1 MKNLGTLDRM
11 VRVIIAEVCLL
22 AAVFWAGED
31 LKLALYLAAGVI
43 LIPVIKGSCGLY
55 ELLGYNSCEI
65 IKRNDKSIKTAF
77 VVAAVLLAVVGGLAS
92 AIITKNIFIDD
103 LQRVNESY
111 AMALKSTAE
120 GSESASMNIDMLE
133 TTFANFMDKYSRYRP
148 PTVKLDENFTSQANE
163 VSLAISTS
171 KEDVLRGDNATALD
185 ELKRAGPIIRTMID
199 DGQSN

>member
-11 VRVIIAEVCLL
+11 VRVIIAEACLL
-22 AAVFWAGED
+22 AAIFWVGED

-111 AMALKSTAE
+111 AMALKSTSE
-120 GSESASMNIDMLE
+120 GSENSSMNIDMLE
-133 TTFANFMDKYSRYRP
+133 TTFADFTEKYSRYRP
-148 PTVKLDENFTSQANE
+148 PAIKLDENFTSQANE
-163 VSLAISTS
+163 VSSAISTS
-171 KEDVLRGDNATALD
+171 REAILRGDSATALD
-185 ELKRAGPIIRTMID
+185 ELKRAGPIIQTMLEE
-199 DGQSN
+199 

>member
-11 VRVIIAEVCLL
+11 VRVIIAEACLL
-22 AAVFWAGED
+22 AAIFWVGED

-77 VVAAVLLAVVGGLAS
+77 VVAAVLLAVVGGLSS

-111 AMALKSTAE
+111 AMALKSTSE
-120 GSESASMNIDMLE
+120 GSENSSMNIDMLE
-133 TTFANFMDKYSRYRP
+133 TTFADFTDKYSRYRP

-163 VSLAISTS
+163 VSLAISAS
-171 KEDVLRGDNATALD
+171 KEDVLRGDNARGHE
-185 ELKRAGPIIRTMID
+185 ELKRAGPIIRTMLEE
-199 DGQSN
+199 

>member
-11 VRVIIAEVCLL
+11 VRVIIAEACLL
-22 AAVFWAGED
+22 AAIFWVGED

-111 AMALKSTAE
+111 EIALKST
-120 GSESASMNIDMLE
+120 SEDSENSSMNIDMLE
-133 TTFANFMDKYSRYRP
+133 TTFAGFMDKYSRYRP
-148 PTVKLDENFTSQANE
+148 PMVKLDENFTSQANE

-171 KEDVLRGDNATALD
+171 KEEILGGDNARGLD

-199 DGQSN
+199 DGQSI

>member
-11 VRVIIAEVCLL
+11 VRVIIAEACLL
-22 AAVFWAGED
+22 AAIFWVGED

-111 AMALKSTAE
+111 AMALKSTSE
-120 GSESASMNIDMLE
+120 GSENSSMNIDMLE
-133 TTFANFMDKYSRYRP
+133 TTFADFTEKYSRYRP

-163 VSLAISTS
+163 VSLAISAS
-171 KEDVLRGDNATALD
+171 KEDILKGDIATGHE
-185 ELKRAGPIIRTMID
+185 ELKRAGPIIRMMLEE
-199 DGQSN
+199 

>member
-1 MKNLGTLDRM
+1 ME
-11 VRVIIAEVCLL
+11 AL
-22 AAVFWAGED
+22 AARSSAKVMAPAGS
-31 LKLALYLAAGVI
+31 ATA
-43 LIPVIKGSCGLY
+43 S
-55 ELLGYNSCEI
+55 LLGRRRADAS
-65 IKRNDKSIKTAF
+65 SHSSTF
-77 VVAAVLLAVVGGLAS
+77 V
-92 AIITKNIFIDD
+92 TDD

>member
-11 VRVIIAEVCLL
+11 VRVIIAEACLL
-22 AAVFWAGED
+22 AAIFWVGED

-111 AMALKSTAE
+111 AMALKSTSE
-120 GSESASMNIDMLE
+120 GSENSSMNIDMLE
-133 TTFANFMDKYSRYRP
+133 TTFADFTEKYSRYRP
-148 PTVKLDENFTSQANE
+148 PAIKLDENFTSQANE
-163 VSLAISTS
+163 VSSAISTS
-171 KEDVLRGDNATALD
+171 REAILRGDSATALY
-185 ELKRAGPIIRTMID
+185 ELKRAGPIIQTMLEE
-199 DGQSN
+199 

>member
-11 VRVIIAEVCLL
+11 VRVIIAEACLL
-22 AAVFWAGED
+22 AAIFWVGED

-111 AMALKSTAE
+111 EIAIKSASE
-120 GSESASMNIDMLE
+120 GSESASINIDMLE
-133 TTFANFMDKYSRYRP
+133 TTFADFTDKYSRYRP

-171 KEDVLRGDNATALD
+171 REDILRGDNATALD

>member
-11 VRVIIAEVCLL
+11 VRVIIAEACLL
-22 AAVFWAGED
+22 AAIFWVGED

-92 AIITKNIFIDD
+92 AIITKNIFIND

-111 AMALKSTAE
+111 AMALKSTSE
-120 GSESASMNIDMLE
+120 GSENSSMNIDMLK
-133 TTFANFMDKYSRYRP
+133 TTFADFTEKYSRYRP
-148 PTVKLDENFTSQANE
+148 PAIKLDENFTSQANE
-163 VSLAISTS
+163 VSSAISTS
-171 KEDVLRGDNATALD
+171 REAILRGDSATALD
-185 ELKRAGPIIRTMID
+185 ELKRAGPIIQTMLEE
-199 DGQSN
+199 

>member
-11 VRVIIAEVCLL
+11 VRVIIAEACLL
-22 AAVFWAGED
+22 AAIFWVGED

-92 AIITKNIFIDD
+92 AIITKNIFIND

-111 AMALKSTAE
+111 AMALKSTSE
-120 GSESASMNIDMLE
+120 GSENSSMNIDMLE
-133 TTFANFMDKYSRYRP
+133 TTFADFTEKYSRYRP
-148 PTVKLDENFTSQANE
+148 PAIKLDENFTSQANE
-163 VSLAISTS
+163 VSSAISTS
-171 KEDVLRGDNATALD
+171 REAILRGDSATALD
-185 ELKRAGPIIRTMID
+185 ELKRAGPIIQTMLEE
-199 DGQSN
+199 